1 MNETFDVVVAGAGPV
16 GLMLACE
23 LRLAGVDVL
32 VVERLAEMDRTIKAG
47 AINVP
52 TAQAFD
58 RRGLLP
64 ELLARQQVAIEA
76 IKTFAGPSVIS
87 GDRPPIAGH
96 FAGIMLPFDVI
107 DGDDPAFAGVGPAGR
122 AILVNQQGIEEILA
136 DRAAELGVVV
146 RRGVELTDLTDDGNG
161 VTVRCGAESMRAA
174 WLVGCDGGRSVVRK
188 LAGFD
193 FPGIDPEITGRQA
206 AVEMSDTEGLQQ
218 GWHDTDNGIYVYGPT
233 PGRFVTVELD
243 GPPADRDAPVTAAE
257 LEASLRRVTGVPV
270 RVTAVHSAT
279 RFTDNTRQVSD
290 YRRGRTLLAGDAAHV
305 HSPFGGQ
312 GLNIGIG
319 DAVDLGWKLGA
330 VVAGRMGEEL
340 LDTYTAE
347 RYPIGAWVLEWTRA
361 QVALMRLDRR
371 SKALREVM
379 AELLSTGDGATTV
392 RRRISGVL
400 HRYNLGGGHRLVG
413 AVVPDLDLSDGS
425 RVAEHFG
432 AGSGVLFDFTDSAE
446 LRATAAEW
454 RDRVRIVTAK
464 PMESQDFRNLAALL
478 VRPDGYVAWAADEG
492 GITRDLPDLTAALHR
507 WFGAPEQ
514 VS

>member
-32 VVERLAEMDRTIKAG
+32 VVERLPELDRTIKAG

-76 IKTFAGPSVIS
+76 IRAFAGPSTIPA
-87 GDRPPIAGH
+87 DRPPIAGH

-107 DGDDPAFAGVGPAGR
+107 DGDDPDFAGVGPA
-122 AILVNQQGIEEILA
+122 ALTMLVNQQGIEEILGA
-136 DRAAELGVVV
+136 RAAELGVVV
-146 RRGVELTDLTDDGNG
+146 RRGLELTGLTDDGKG
-161 VTVRCGAESMRAA
+161 VTVHCGAESMRAA

-206 AVEMSDTEGLQQ
+206 VVEMSDTEGLQL
-218 GWHDTDNGIYVYGPT
+218 GWNDTDNGIYVYGPT
-233 PGRFVTVELD
+233 PGRFLTVELD
-243 GPPADRDAPVTAAE
+243 GPPAERDAPVTAAE

-270 RVTAVHSAT
+270 RITAVHSAT

-290 YRRGRTLLAGDAAHV
+290 YRKGRVLLAGDAAHV

-312 GLNIGIG
+312 GLNLGIG

-379 AELLSTGDGATTV
+379 AELLSTGDGATAV
-392 RRRISGVL
+392 LKRISGVL

-413 AVVPDLDLSDGS
+413 AVVPDLALSDGS

-432 AGSGVLFDFTDSAE
+432 SGAGVLFDLTDSAE
-446 LRATAAEW
+446 LRAAAAGW
-454 RDRVRIVTAK
+454 RDRIRTVTAK
-464 PMESQDFRNLAALL
+464 PLDSPSFPDLAAIL

-492 GITRDLPDLTAALHR
+492 GVVRDLPDLTAALRR
-507 WFGAPEQ
+507 WFGAPAQ
-514 VS
+514 VP